1 MVSILQIINKIGNCI
16 ECGSE
21 TNIQLDCGE
30 YACLNCLNR
39 VGKETHNIREYI
51 ERPQFSCFWYS
62 TSEKCD
68 GLIEF
73 LSVCRDNNI
82 TSIDSAIKT
91 LNAIKLQ
98 FEYKMGTLD
107 AEKEEKIEKQLD
119 FFMNM

>member
-1 MVSILQIINKIGNCI
+1 MKIVTNKGNCI
-16 ECGSE
+16 QCGAS

-119 FFMNM
+119 IFDFL